1 MSDFLKR
8 FRSKNPELSEMDDQ
22 TLAEY
27 LYNKHYTDNFDNF
40 SSFANKIKLQGYDK
54 PAPAGT
60 EVVERFTGGGMIVK
74 MPDGAETYF
83 DEGFSTTDPARIAQI
98 RAAKGDVGSVVKGE
112 TAQELIGELPTRVL
126 SAAKG
131 MPFVRGYVEPVAGQ
145 LASTISKTGIP
156 YLFEGGEGISPEA
169 ATGLIGQAIERREQE
184 APITS
189 GASRLATGVATA
201 APFAP
206 ALRADSMVGK
216 IGQGGLYGT
225 TLGGLEGLIAGYGEG
240 GVDEAQRQATSGAVG
255 GGLFGAAGAPIAG
268 AVGYGYGKYLERPVK
283 DIIESLGFK
292 REAASVV
299 ADTLAKDAADAV
311 QSVENSGPYGSL
323 VAVGPNTASLL
334 DTISQSSGKGAKI
347 ATDNLNET
355 AVAASNDLNKTLD
368 TVLGE
373 VTKDGGIKTQKSGI
387 MESTREERQKIYGE
401 AYSVKID
408 PDTEKG
414 ARVIELVNRASP
426 EELSQAKKALR
437 RDGVPTDFLGGQ
449 RVKEAELNE
458 VFENIPAS
466 QRADL
471 SVTSNADGSYTV
483 FRVPTVEMVDVLSRR
498 LFGLSDVAKRAGDM
512 SEYMSL
518 RKFAFNL
525 RKSLDDV
532 SPSYKD
538 ARAVANDV
546 DDMRNAA
553 DLGDNIL
560 NPKVTREDV
569 MLSIENMDDVS
580 VGQLR
585 QALRNRIDEIAA
597 NAKKPVTASSEQE
610 IIEALATLKAMNTR
624 AVATKLRMVL
634 GDEDADIIGKQ
645 IRDTSEAMMMRALA
659 SRNSATFNRQVLM
672 ERLKEITGKSLAE
685 EVGEQGLLTVGAKK
699 ATEALVGSTPQSQ
712 RIERL
717 TEEMAPV
724 LTQRMTPEQLLL
736 QASRLQSLA
745 PAIERAQA
753 GRQSA
758 AEAVQ
763 RGAMSLGIGQAQQDE
778 RLSPTQQLM
787 RALGMPSY

>member
-1 MSDFLKR
+1 
-8 FRSKNPELSEMDDQ
+8 
-22 TLAEY
+22 
-27 LYNKHYTDNFDNF
+27 
-40 SSFANKIKLQGYDK
+40 LQGYTK

-60 EVVERFTGGGMIVK
+60 EVVERFAGGGMIVK

-98 RAAKGDVGSVVKGE
+98 RAAKGDVGSVKRGE
-112 TAQELIGELPTRVL
+112 TAQELIGEFSTRVL

-131 MPFVRGYVEPVAGQ
+131 IPFLRGYVEPVAGQ

-189 GASRLATGVATA
+189 GVSRLATGVATA

-206 ALRADSMVGK
+206 ALRADSMLGK

-225 TLGGLEGLIAGYGEG
+225 ALGALEGLVAGYGEG
-240 GVDEAQRQATSGAVG
+240 GVDEAQRQAASGAVG
-255 GGLFGAAGAPIAG
+255 GGLFGAAAPPIAA

-292 REAASVV
+292 REAASVI

-347 ATDNLNET
+347 AIDNLNET

-373 VTKDGGIKTQKSGI
+373 VTDGIKTQKSGI
-387 MESTREERQKIYGE
+387 MESTRAERQKIYGE

-408 PDTEKG
+408 PDTEQG
-414 ARVIELVNRASP
+414 AKVIELVNRATP
-426 EELSQAKKALR
+426 EELSQAKRALR
-437 RDGVPTDFLGGQ
+437 REGIPTDFLGGQ

-458 VFENIPAS
+458 VLADIPAS

-483 FRVPTVEMVDVLSRR
+483 FRVPTVEMVDVLSKR
-498 LFGLSDVAKRAGDM
+498 LFGLSDAAKRAGDM
-512 SEYMSL
+512 DEYMSL
-518 RKFAFNL
+518 RQFAFDL

-538 ARAVANDV
+538 ARAAGKDAI
-546 DDMRNAA
+546 DMRNAA
-553 DLGDNIL
+553 DLGNDIL
-560 NPKVTREDV
+560 NPRITREDV
-569 MLSIENMDDVS
+569 MLSIQQMDDVAA
-580 VGQLR
+580 GQLR

-634 GDEDADIIGKQ
+634 GDEDADIIGQQ

-659 SRNSATFNRQVLM
+659 SRNSATFNRQVVM

-685 EVGEQGLLTVGAKK
+685 QVGEQGPFTVGARK
-699 ATEALVGSTPQSQ
+699 ATEALVGGTPQSQ

-736 QASRLQSLA
+736 QASRMQSLA

-758 AEAVQ
+758 TEAVQ

>member
-27 LYNKHYTDNFDNF
+27 LYNKHYTDNFDDF
-40 SSFANKIKLQGYDK
+40 SSFASKIKLTGYDK
-54 PAPAGT
+54 PAPVGT
-60 EVVERFTGGGMIVK
+60 EVVERFAGGGMIVK
-74 MPDGAETYF
+74 MPDGAEAYF

-112 TAQELIGELPTRVL
+112 TAQELIGEFPTRVL

-131 MPFVRGYVEPVAGQ
+131 IPFVRGYVEPVAGK
-145 LASTISKTGIP
+145 LASIISKTGIP

-169 ATGLIGQAIERREQE
+169 ATGLISQAIERREQE

-189 GASRLATGVATA
+189 GVSRLATGVATA

-225 TLGGLEGLIAGYGEG
+225 ALGALEGLVAGYGEG
-240 GVDEAQRQATSGAVG
+240 GVDEAQRQATSGAIG

-283 DIIESLGFK
+283 DIVESLGFK

-347 ATDNLNET
+347 AIDNLNET

-373 VTKDGGIKTQKSGI
+373 VADNIKTQKSKI

-408 PDTEKG
+408 PDTEQG

-458 VFENIPAS
+458 VFENIPAA

-498 LFGLSDVAKRAGDM
+498 LLGLSDVAKRAGDM

-518 RKFAFNL
+518 RKFAFDL
-525 RKSLDDV
+525 RKSLDEV
-532 SPSYKD
+532 SPSYAD
-538 ARAVANDV
+538 ARAVAKDV

-634 GDEDADIIGKQ
+634 GDDDADIIGKQ

-659 SRNSATFNRQVLM
+659 SRNSATFNRQVIM

-685 EVGEQGLLTVGAKK
+685 EVGEQGPLTVGARK
-699 ATEALVGSTPQSQ
+699 ATEALVGGTPQSQ

-736 QASRLQSLA
+736 QASRMQSLA
-745 PAIERAQA
+745 PAIQRAQV

-758 AEAVQ
+758 TEALQ
-763 RGAMSLGIGQAQQDE
+763 RGAMSLGISQAQQEE

>member
-8 FRSKNPELSEMDDQ
+8 FKSENPEYSEIDDQ
-22 TLAEY
+22 ILAEA
-27 LYNKHYTDNFDNF
+27 LYQKYYTDQFDDF

-60 EVVERFTGGGMIVK
+60 EVVERFAGGGMIVK
-74 MPDGAETYF
+74 MPDGTETYF
-83 DEGFSTTDPARIAQI
+83 DEGGAISSPAVIAQI
-98 RAAKGDVGSVVKGE
+98 RATKGDVGAVKRGE

-131 MPFVRGYVEPVAGQ
+131 IPFLRGYVEPVVGQ

-169 ATGLIGQAIERREQE
+169 ATGLISQAIERREQE

-189 GASRLATGVATA
+189 GVSRLATGVATA

-206 ALRADSMVGK
+206 TLRADSMLGK
-216 IGQGGLYGT
+216 IAEGGFYGT

-292 REAASVV
+292 REAASVI

-347 ATDNLNET
+347 AIDNLNET

-373 VTKDGGIKTQKSGI
+373 VTDGIKTQKSGI
-387 MESTREERQKIYGE
+387 MESTRAERQKIYGE

-408 PDTEKG
+408 PDTEQG
-414 ARVIELVNRASP
+414 AKVIELVNRATP
-426 EELSQAKKALR
+426 EELSQAKRALR
-437 RDGVPTDFLGGQ
+437 REGIPTDFLGGQ

-458 VFENIPAS
+458 VLADIPAS

-483 FRVPTVEMVDVLSRR
+483 FRVPTVEMVDVLSKR
-498 LFGLSDVAKRAGDM
+498 LFGLSDAAKRAGDM
-512 SEYMSL
+512 DEYMSL
-518 RKFAFNL
+518 RQFAFDL

-532 SPSYKD
+532 SPSYAD
-538 ARAVANDV
+538 ARAAGKDAI
-546 DDMRNAA
+546 DMRNAA
-553 DLGDNIL
+553 DLGNDIL
-560 NPKVTREDV
+560 NPRITREDV
-569 MLSIENMDDVS
+569 MLSVQQMDDVAA
-580 VGQLR
+580 GQLR

-659 SRNSATFNRQVLM
+659 SRNSATFNRQVVM

-685 EVGEQGLLTVGAKK
+685 EVGEQGLLTVGARK
-699 ATEALVGSTPQSQ
+699 ATEALVGGTRQSQ

-717 TEEMAPV
+717 MEEMAPV
-724 LTQRMTPEQLLL
+724 LTQRLTPEQLLL

-745 PAIERAQA
+745 PAIERAQV

>member
-8 FRSKNPELSEMDDQ
+8 FKSENPEYSEIDDQ
-22 TLAEY
+22 ILAEA
-27 LYNKHYTDNFDNF
+27 LYQKYYTDQFDDF

-60 EVVERFTGGGMIVK
+60 EVVERFAGGGMIVK

-131 MPFVRGYVEPVAGQ
+131 IPFLRGYVEPVAGK

-169 ATGLIGQAIERREQE
+169 ATGLISQAIERREQE

-189 GASRLATGVATA
+189 GVSRLATGVATA

-216 IGQGGLYGT
+216 IAEGGLYGT
-225 TLGGLEGLIAGYGEG
+225 ALGGLEGLIAGYGEG
-240 GVDEAQRQATSGAVG
+240 GVDEAQRQATSGAIG

-283 DIIESLGFK
+283 DIVESLGFK

-347 ATDNLNET
+347 AIDNLNET

-373 VTKDGGIKTQKSGI
+373 VTDGIKTQKSGI
-387 MESTREERQKIYGE
+387 MESTSKQRREIYGE
-401 AYSVKID
+401 AYSAKID
-408 PDTEKG
+408 PDTEQG
-414 ARVIELVNRASP
+414 ARVIELVNRATP
-426 EELSQAKKALR
+426 EELSQAKRALR
-437 RDGVPTDFLGGQ
+437 REGISTDFLGGQ

-458 VFENIPAS
+458 VLADIPAS

-483 FRVPTVEMVDVLSRR
+483 FRVPTVEMVDVLSKR
-498 LFGLSDVAKRAGDM
+498 LFGLSDAAKRAGDM
-512 SEYMSL
+512 DEYMSL
-518 RKFAFNL
+518 RKFAFDL

-532 SPSYKD
+532 SPSYAD
-538 ARAVANDV
+538 ARAAGKDAI
-546 DDMRNAA
+546 DMRNAA
-553 DLGDNIL
+553 DLGNDIL
-560 NPKVTREDV
+560 NPRITREDV
-569 MLSIENMDDVS
+569 MLSIQQMDDVAA
-580 VGQLR
+580 GQLR

-659 SRNSATFNRQVLM
+659 SRNSATFNRQVVM

-699 ATEALVGSTPQSQ
+699 ATEALVGGTRQSQ

-717 TEEMAPV
+717 AEEMAPV
-724 LTQRMTPEQLLL
+724 LTQRLTPEQLLL

-745 PAIERAQA
+745 PAIERAQL
-753 GRQSA
+753 GSQSA

-763 RGAMSLGIGQAQQDE
+763 RGAMSLGITQAQQDE

>member
-1 MSDFLKR
+1 MSEVLQSYREKYPIYKDI
-8 FRSKNPELSEMDDQ
+8 DDQ
-22 TLAEY
+22 TLAEA
-27 LYNKHYTDNFDNF
+27 LYKKYYTDQFDDF
-40 SSFANKIKLQGYDK
+40 SSFANKIKLQGYTK

-60 EVVERFTGGGMIVK
+60 EVVERFAGGGMIVK

-83 DEGFSTTDPARIAQI
+83 DEGGSISNPAMIAQI
-98 RAAKGDVGSVVKGE
+98 RAAKGDVGAVKRGE
-112 TAQELIGELPTRVL
+112 TAQELIGEFPTRVL

-131 MPFVRGYVEPVAGQ
+131 IPFLRGYVEPVAGK

-169 ATGLIGQAIERREQE
+169 ATGLISQAIERREQE

-189 GASRLATGVATA
+189 GLSRLGAGVATA

-206 ALRADSMVGK
+206 ALRADSMIGK

-225 TLGGLEGLIAGYGEG
+225 AIGGLEGLIAGYGEG

-268 AVGYGYGKYLERPVK
+268 AVGYGYKKYLERPVK

-292 REAASVV
+292 REAASVI

-347 ATDNLNET
+347 AIDNLNET
-355 AVAASNDLNKTLD
+355 AVAASNDLNRTLD

-373 VTKDGGIKTQKSGI
+373 VTDGIKTQKSGI
-387 MESTREERQKIYGE
+387 MESTSKQRREIYGE
-401 AYSVKID
+401 AYSAKID
-408 PDTEKG
+408 PDTEQG
-414 ARVIELVNRASP
+414 ARVIELVNRATP
-426 EELSQAKKALR
+426 EELSQAKRALR
-437 RDGVPTDFLGGQ
+437 REGISTDFLGGQ

-458 VFENIPAS
+458 VLADIPAS

-483 FRVPTVEMVDVLSRR
+483 FRVPTVEMVDVLSKR
-498 LFGLSDVAKRAGDM
+498 LFGLSDAAKRAGDM
-512 SEYMSL
+512 DEYMSL
-518 RKFAFNL
+518 RKFAFDL

-532 SPSYKD
+532 SPSYAD
-538 ARAVANDV
+538 ARAAGKDAI
-546 DDMRNAA
+546 DMRNAA
-553 DLGDNIL
+553 DLGNDIL
-560 NPKVTREDV
+560 NPRITREDV
-569 MLSIENMDDVS
+569 MLSIQQMDDVAA
-580 VGQLR
+580 GQLR

-659 SRNSATFNRQVLM
+659 SRNSATFNRQVVM

-685 EVGEQGLLTVGAKK
+685 QVGEQGPFTVGARK
-699 ATEALVGSTPQSQ
+699 ATEALVGGTPQSQ

-724 LTQRMTPEQLLL
+724 LTQRLTPEQLLL
-736 QASRLQSLA
+736 QASRMQSLA
-745 PAIERAQA
+745 PAIERAQL
-753 GRQSA
+753 GSQSA

-763 RGAMSLGIGQAQQDE
+763 RGAMSLGITQAQQDE

-787 RALGMPSY
+787 RALGMSSY

>member
-1 MSDFLKR
+1 MSEVLQSYREKYPIYKDI
-8 FRSKNPELSEMDDQ
+8 DDQ
-22 TLAEY
+22 TLAEA
-27 LYNKHYTDNFDNF
+27 LYKKYYTDQFDDF
-40 SSFANKIKLQGYDK
+40 SSFASRIKLTGYDK

-60 EVVERFTGGGMIVK
+60 EVVERFAGGGMIVK

-98 RAAKGDVGSVVKGE
+98 RAAKGDVGSVVRGE

-131 MPFVRGYVEPVAGQ
+131 IPFVRGYVEPVAGQ
-145 LASTISKTGIP
+145 MTSAISKTGIP

-169 ATGLIGQAIERREQE
+169 ATGLISQAIERRERE

-189 GASRLATGVATA
+189 GLSRLATGVATA

-206 ALRADSMVGK
+206 ALRADSMAGK
-216 IGQGGLYGT
+216 IAEGGFYGT
-225 TLGGLEGLIAGYGEG
+225 TIGGLEGLIAGYGEG

-283 DIIESLGFK
+283 DIVESLGFK
-292 REAASVV
+292 REAASVI

-347 ATDNLNET
+347 AIDNLNET

-373 VTKDGGIKTQKSGI
+373 VADNIKTQKSKI

-408 PDTEKG
+408 PDTEQG

-458 VFENIPAS
+458 VFENIPAA

-498 LFGLSDVAKRAGDM
+498 LLGLSDVAKRAGDM

-518 RKFAFNL
+518 RKFAFDL
-525 RKSLDDV
+525 RKSLDEV
-532 SPSYKD
+532 SPSYAD
-538 ARAVANDV
+538 ARAVAKDV

-659 SRNSATFNRQVLM
+659 SRNSATFNRQVVM

-685 EVGEQGLLTVGAKK
+685 EIGEQGPLTVGARK
-699 ATEALVGSTPQSQ
+699 ATEALVGGTRQSQ

-717 TEEMAPV
+717 MEEMAPV
-724 LTQRMTPEQLLL
+724 LTQRLTPEQLLL

-745 PAIERAQA
+745 PAIERAQV
-753 GRQSA
+753 GKQSA
-758 AEAVQ
+758 TEALQ
-763 RGAMSLGIGQAQQDE
+763 RGAMSLGISQAQQDE